1 MVQKQDTPPELITP
15 EEATRI
21 VKKAGT
27 TESVERAIAIIEK
40 YCPPAAPLFIQNL
53 ALAFI
58 AAAIYDAGRI
68 QGIREQ
74 RQRKK
79 ANSQ

>member
-15 EEATRI
+15 EEAVKIIKPNGTLEAMIRALAVAEQYNSAAARFFCCDWELARI
-21 VKKAGT
+21 
-27 TESVERAIAIIEK
+27 
-40 YCPPAAPLFIQNL
+40 L
-53 ALAFI
+53 ALV
-58 AAAIYDAGRI
+58 YDTGRI